1 LYRVKVMVESWGQ
14 RLVPVI
20 LSGGSGTRLWP
31 LSRENYPKQF
41 LRLMSNRSLLQET
54 VARCDDAGFSTP
66 MLVASE
72 GHRFVVAE
80 QLRELA
86 AVPRAL
92 LLEPVARNTAP
103 AICAAALML
112 AQSDPD
118 HLMLV
123 LPADH
128 VIGDA
133 AAWAAAVQAAVPG
146 ADAGMLMTFGIRPD
160 RAETG
165 FGWIRQ
171 GEPLVEV
178 AGAHRIAEFVE
189 KPTPAVADAML
200 AGGSHLWNSGMFLFK
215 PAQLVAELERFE
227 PELVAHVRAAVDG
240 VRQDIDFVRLPTGP
254 FAAARSISIDD
265 ALFARTALAGV
276 IPCSIGWNDIGSWAA
291 LHDMVERDADGN
303 VAIGDALI
311 ERSEGCYVR
320 TDGVLTAVLGARDL
334 VVVATSDAILVADKK
349 EVQNVKTVVQRL
361 KRAGRAEAESRP
373 RQYRPWG
380 YFQPLQ
386 SGHRFQVKRL
396 MVKPGEKLSLQRHF
410 HRSEHWIVVNG
421 TALVTRDGEQFMVR
435 ENESVHLP
443 MGCVHRLENPGC
455 IPLNLIEVA
464 SGSYLGEDDVVRLE
478 DAYGRD

>member
-1 LYRVKVMVESWGQ
+1 MVEGWGA

-41 LRLMSNRSLLQET
+41 LRLMSDRSLLQET
-54 VARCDDAGFSTP
+54 VVRCQEAGFAAP

-80 QLRELA
+80 QLLEQG
-86 AVPRAL
+86 VEPQAL
-92 LLEPVARNTAP
+92 LLEPVARNTGP
-103 AICAAALML
+103 AICAAALLL
-112 AQSDPD
+112 AETDPD
-118 HLMLV
+118 RLMLV

-128 VIGDA
+128 VITDGDA
-133 AAWAAAVQAAVPG
+133 WAEAVRAAAPAA
-146 ADAGMLMTFGIRPD
+146 AAGLLMTFGIRPE

-165 FGWIRQ
+165 FGWIAEGQ
-171 GEPLVEV
+171 PLDDLP
-178 AGAHRIAEFVE
+178 GAFHIAEFVE
-189 KPTPAVADAML
+189 KPERAVAEAML
-200 AGGSHLWNSGMFLFK
+200 AGGRHVWNSGMFLFK
-215 PAQLVAELERFE
+215 PSQLVAEMERFE
-227 PELVAHVRAAVDG
+227 PDLVAHVRAAVAGRRKDT
-240 VRQDIDFVRLPTGP
+240 DFVRLAAEP
-254 FAAARSISIDD
+254 FGAARSISIDD
-265 ALFARTALAGV
+265 AVFARTKLAGV
-276 IPCSIGWNDIGSWAA
+276 MPCSIGWNDIGSWAA
-291 LHDMVERDADGN
+291 LHDIVERDEHGN
-303 VAIGDALI
+303 VALGDAVI

-334 VVVATSDAILVADKK
+334 VVVATSDAILVADKA
-349 EVQNVKTVVQRL
+349 EVQNVKTIVQRL
-361 KRAGRAEAESRP
+361 KKAGRSEAESRP

-435 ENESVHLP
+435 ENESVYLP
-443 MGCVHRLENPGC
+443 IGSVHRLENPGC

-464 SGSYLGEDDVVRLE
+464 AGSYLGEDDIVRLE
-478 DAYGRD
+478 DDYGRE